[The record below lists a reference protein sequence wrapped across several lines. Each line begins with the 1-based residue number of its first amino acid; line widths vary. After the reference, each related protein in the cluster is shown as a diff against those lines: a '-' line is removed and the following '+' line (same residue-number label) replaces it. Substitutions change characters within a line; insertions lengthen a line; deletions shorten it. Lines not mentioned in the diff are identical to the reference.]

1 MMIGSGI
8 SCLLGF
14 LTAKNEELTFNIPI
28 VKLLKVALSDVI
40 IHVLLIAALLR
51 TSFTTLIV
59 VNTCSIISVI
69 MVGAF
74 CSGVK
79 DNH

>member
-14 LTAKNEELTFNIPI
+14 LAAKNEELTFNIPI
-28 VKLLKVALSDVI
+28 TKLLKLALSDVF
-40 IHVLLIAALLR
+40 IHILLITALLR
-51 TSFTTLIV
+51 TNFTTLIV

-74 CSGVK
+74 CTGVK
-79 DNH
+79 YNH